1 MTNVAGYMPPPHRW
15 EHYALK
21 AVVCLSVRLSVSCLQ
36 DPKSRMEGLRKLQI
50 GTKEAHDTIY
60 PWSHLEIERSNVK
73 VTRPIN
79 ATTENQPYVWNG
91 NAW

>member
-1 MTNVAGYMPPPHRW
+1 MLTVKCEISMTNVAGYMPPPHRW

-60 PWSHLEIERSNVK
+60 P
-73 VTRPIN
+73 
-79 ATTENQPYVWNG
+79 
-91 NAW
+91 